1 MKIIFICTL
10 NIKMLSRN
18 VCWYWIKIIVE
29 TLRRSRRGSGDDDD
43 DGNEMDEEDHTDT
56 ETATVLEYQMDNL
69 IIRMGGVGWSW
80 SPLSTLVYTYLK
92 KSENWTRV
100 LVLTVDKRQANKN

>member
-1 MKIIFICTL
+1 LLLKKQRNLFFPSYIKVIFIIIINREPYFGTNLSLSLSARLL
-10 NIKMLSRN
+10 NIKMLSCN

-56 ETATVLEYQMDNL
+56 ETATVLA
-69 IIRMGGVGWSW
+69 
-80 SPLSTLVYTYLK
+80 T
-92 KSENWTRV
+92 
-100 LVLTVDKRQANKN
+100 

>member
-1 MKIIFICTL
+1 
-10 NIKMLSRN
+10 MLSRN

-43 DGNEMDEEDHTDT
+43 GNEMDEEDHTDT
-56 ETATVLEYQMDNL
+56 ETATVLEYQLDNL

-100 LVLTVDKRQANKN
+100 LVLTVDKKTS